1 MTVRRCPGKTDL
13 LVEWFV
19 GSLRE
24 VFDQVGDPRGG
35 KNKQFS
41 FTDILVSAFSAF
53 FVQSPSFLD
62 HQRVFHRANGQSC
75 CGSLFEVEKL
85 PTDNHIRKQ
94 LDRID
99 SSDLYEGFDLAL
111 EQLEKYKGLRKYQ
124 VLGGYTLI
132 ALDGSEFHNS
142 RKVHCDHCQTRVK
155 NKGQKDQYTEYYHSV
170 VAAVMVGPRNPHSVP
185 LRPEFIS
192 PQDGDKK
199 QDCETKAAYRWFANN
214 AEHYRHLKPLYL
226 GDDLYAKE
234 PMCEKILDA
243 GAQFILRVKTGDHKT
258 LFGYVDGIKW
268 PEKVTVEKIPK
279 GKPNKEHR
287 YRWTHHTLPLTAKT
301 NALEVYYVDYHVRSV
316 GKKDKGQTFRYITS
330 IVPHEDNVVEMV
342 SAGRTRWKVENEALN
357 LLKNQGYNVE
367 HNFGHGKEGLSNTL
381 LTLNLIAFA
390 FHGACDQ
397 LCTLWKLAHKRCSRR
412 KRFFATIDMLTEF
425 IYFDNWRKLLVMI
438 ASPKDRPIAKMGAP
452 P

>member
-1 MTVRRCPGKTDL
+1 MRRCLGKTDL
-13 LVEWFV
+13 LVDRFIR
-19 GSLRE
+19 SLRE
-24 VFDQVGDPRGG
+24 VFDQVVDPRLG
-35 KNKQFS
+35 KNTQYR
-41 FTDILVSAFSAF
+41 FTDILMSAFSAF

-75 CGSLFEVEKL
+75 CGSLFDIEKL
-85 PTDNHIRKQ
+85 PTDIHIRNQ
-94 LDRID
+94 IDRID
-99 SSDLYEGFDLAL
+99 SSDLYEGFDFAL
-111 EQLEKYKGLRKYQ
+111 ERLETCKGLRRYQ

-142 RKVHCDHCQTRVK
+142 REVHCDHCQRRVK
-155 NKGQKDQYTEYYHSV
+155 NKGKDDQYTEYYHSV
-170 VAAVMVGPRNPHSVP
+170 LTAVMVGPGNPHSVP

-199 QDCETKAAYRWFANN
+199 QDCETKAAYRWFENN
-214 AEHYRHLKPLYL
+214 AQHYQYLKPLYL

-234 PMCEKILDA
+234 PMCEKILNA

-258 LFGYVDGIKW
+258 LFGYVDGIEW
-268 PEKVTVEKIPK
+268 PDKVIIEKTPR
-279 GKPNKEHR
+279 GKPDKQHR
-287 YRWTHHTLPLTAKT
+287 YRWTHHKLPLTAKKDP
-301 NALEVYYVDYHVRSV
+301 LQVYYVDYHVENI
-316 GKKDKGQTFRYITS
+316 GTKDKRQTFRYITS
-330 IVPHEDNVVEMV
+330 IVPNKDNVVEIV
-342 SAGRTRWKVENEALN
+342 EVGRTRWKAENEAFN
-357 LLKNQGYNVE
+357 LLKNQGYHVE
-367 HNFGHGKEGLSNTL
+367 HNFGHGKDGLSNTL

-397 LCTLWKLAHKRCSRR
+397 LCTLWKLAHHQCSRR

-438 ASPKDRPIAKMGAP
+438 ANPNNRPIAKMGAP